1 MGDRAANWISAGRS
15 RVLLK
20 GSPDRRTKQRMSNM
34 PASKGNTSPSR
45 ESQRPQSIETEH
57 SSNGKTASP
66 VFPQALGL
74 TLAASSLRGVGGAH
88 RNAMTADGVSKEE
101 MIAKHMEMQERFDA
115 LQPQNSRLVKDV
127 KKKKESYVRR
137 EVYYK
142 SQISHI
148 KQVLEKTVL
157 CHGGSEGDLPTIKKM
172 HKQIM
177 ANIDEMQTRRERA
190 VEEHEKNLLRQFRS
204 NIIEV
209 EDRLKKEQSKE
220 EDVAGVPRA
229 WIEKTAQLSKDV
241 DKHKEQ
247 V

>member
-1 MGDRAANWISAGRS
+1 M
-15 RVLLK
+15 
-20 GSPDRRTKQRMSNM
+20 
-34 PASKGNTSPSR
+34 
-45 ESQRPQSIETEH
+45 RPPNIETEH
-57 SSNGKTASP
+57 SPNGKTASP
-66 VFPQALGL
+66 VFPQASGA
-74 TLAASSLRGVGGAH
+74 TPAAGSRRVGGAH
-88 RNAMTADGVSKEE
+88 RNVMTADGVSKEE

-115 LQPQNSRLVKDV
+115 LHPLNSKLVKDV

-148 KQVLEKTVL
+148 KEVLEKTVL
-157 CHGGSEGDLPTIKKM
+157 CHGGSEGDLPTVKKM
-172 HKQIM
+172 HTQIM

-247 V
+247 VGTNNTPAEYAETTKY